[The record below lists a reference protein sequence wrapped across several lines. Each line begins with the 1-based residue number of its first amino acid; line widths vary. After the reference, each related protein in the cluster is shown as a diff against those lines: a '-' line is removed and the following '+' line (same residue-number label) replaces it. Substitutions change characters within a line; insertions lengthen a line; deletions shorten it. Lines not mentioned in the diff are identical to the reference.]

1 MRLDFPQEQRRQREI
16 TFDAPRP
23 ADRGVSKVQESDPIL
38 RRLKALS
45 ERAGQHRLN
54 HEPPRRGRSAPQ
66 QKEHEAPANPHRPSD
81 LREMPDARRT
91 QRNRIPS
98 QTIGM
103 QLRPEEKRTML
114 ELGRFRVVRTGDLA
128 DALYN
133 GKQRK
138 LDEDLSYLRSKGLVT
153 TRHINLRRD
162 GKRRTIERVEVAT
175 LTKDGR
181 AWLRKS
187 GEVPQGQTVYAGFVK
202 PRELEHDSLI
212 YRAYHKEAEKIEERG
227 GTSLRVKLDFEIKAD
242 VQKAIYAERKAGPKR
257 DMAAIKQQVAKQQEL
272 PFVDGKIQIPDAR
285 IEYDREPKAGEDL
298 DQGSRT
304 GHEDI
309 EVLTAAYSAGHLR
322 AKAQAGFR
330 AYAAGADRASI
341 SAKIE
346 DDHDMMRDVLDL

>member
-1 MRLDFPQEQRRQREI
+1 MRFDIPQDVPRRREI
-16 TFDAPRP
+16 APDAPPSAERDVP
-23 ADRGVSKVQESDPIL
+23 KEQEPHPIL
-38 RRLKALS
+38 RRLQSLS
-45 ERAGQHRLN
+45 ERANQHRLN
-54 HEPPRRGRSAPQ
+54 HEPPRRARSAPQ
-66 QKEHEAPANPHRPSD
+66 HKEHETSARQRDP
-81 LREMPDARRT
+81 REVPDSRRT

-103 QLRPEEKRTML
+103 QLRPEERRTML
-114 ELGRFRVVRTGDLA
+114 ELGRFRVVRTADLA
-128 DALYN
+128 ETVYD
-133 GKQRK
+133 GKHRK

-162 GKRRTIERVEVAT
+162 GKRRSIERVEVAT

-187 GEVPQGQTVYAGFVK
+187 GEVPQGQTVYYGFVK
-202 PRELEHDSLI
+202 PREMEHDSLI
-212 YRAYHKEAEKIEERG
+212 YRAYRKEAEKITDRG
-227 GTSLRVKLDFEIKAD
+227 GTNLRVKLDFEIKAD
-242 VQKAIYAERKAGPKR
+242 VQKAIYVERKADPKR
-257 DMAAIKQQVAKQQEL
+257 DIAEIKERVAKQQEL
-272 PFVDGKIQIPDAR
+272 PFVDGRIQIPDAR
-285 IEYDREPKAGEDL
+285 IEYDREPKPGEDI

-330 AYAAGADRASI
+330 AYVASADRASI